1 MPNDFSAFIHDMK
14 CLLAEQGDE
23 KGGNMDGLNFFR
35 KSIFQFWVDLATL
48 DASQGAF

>member
-23 KGGNMDGLNFFR
+23 KGRNMDVLKFFR
-35 KSIFQFWVDLATL
+35 KSIFQSWIDLATL
-48 DASQGAF
+48 NASQRAC